1 MSFMSTVPH
10 LSLRFLGVSI
20 LIGSSLILSR
30 AEAQQGQII
39 YDTVYGKSLENNLVG
54 DPPRR
59 STIVYLP
66 PSYEQSQKRYPVV
79 YLLHGNGAINLI
91 WLNGRLQN
99 FNILAAMDSLIRTG
113 KVKEMIIVMP
123 DANNRFRGSHYANSS
138 VTGNWL
144 DFIAKD
150 LVESIDQKYRT
161 IASSSSRGLA
171 GHSMG
176 GRGSLNIAMK
186 SPGVFGAVYAMSAG
200 VMAFDSFPPV
210 AEADWRKIIES
221 PTATDNG
228 SIRVLGLTAAHSP
241 NPQVKPL
248 LVDFPYEIVN
258 GNLKRRDTIW
268 QKWLEHDP
276 FHVARTKSA
285 NLRQLRGLA
294 FDVGTSDMFLSAN
307 RLLSDLLRSH
317 GILHQFEEYDGDHI
331 NRIGERLV
339 TRMLPFF
346 SQTLVAR

>member
-1 MSFMSTVPH
+1 MF
-10 LSLRFLGVSI
+10 FGVSM
-20 LIGSSLILSR
+20 LIGSSIILTR
-30 AEAQQGQII
+30 AEAQHGQII

-54 DPPRR
+54 DSPRR

-66 PSYEQSQKRYPVV
+66 PSYANSQKRYPVV
-79 YLLHGNGAINLI
+79 YLLHGNNAINLI
-91 WLNGRLQN
+91 WVNGRIQG
-99 FNILAAMDSLIRTG
+99 FNILTAMDSLTRTG
-113 KVKEMIIVMP
+113 TVSEMIIVMP

-150 LVESIDQKYRT
+150 LVQYIDRKYRT
-161 IASSSSRGLA
+161 IANPGSRGLA

-186 SPGVFGAVYAMSAG
+186 SPGIFGAIYAMSAG

-210 AEADWRKIIES
+210 TEANWRKIIAS
-221 PTATDNG
+221 PTTTDNP
-228 SIRVLGLTAAHSP
+228 SLRILGLAAAHSP
-241 NPQVKPL
+241 NPQVKPQ
-248 LVDFPYEIVN
+248 LVDFPYEIVD
-258 GNLKRRDTIW
+258 GNLRRRDTIW

-276 FHVARTKSA
+276 FDVARTRSA

-294 FDVGTSDMFLSAN
+294 FDVGISDLLLNAN
-307 RLLSDLLRSH
+307 RLFSELLRKH
-317 GILHQFEEYDGDHI
+317 GIAHQYEEYEGDHV

-339 TRMLPFF
+339 TRVLPFF
-346 SQTLVAR
+346 SQTLVAK